1 MLHSKQDIL
10 AAVRRHAE
18 RALSWDGEQLTIRDV
33 YLPYESD
40 LRMGECT
47 VMVKWTRSGVNVAT
61 DDAIYTIQE
70 DKGGALDVFGPEWP
84 EYPPPWRLREVI
96 YST

>member
-18 RALSWDGEQLTIRDV
+18 RALSWDGEQLIIRDV
-33 YLPYESD
+33 YLLYESD

-47 VMVKWTRSGVNVAT
+47 VMVDWTRSDVDVAT
-61 DDAIYTIQE
+61 DDAIYTVQE
-70 DKGGALDVFGPEWP
+70 DKSGELVVYGPEWW
-84 EYPPPWRLREVI
+84 EYPPPWKLHEVI
-96 YST
+96 